1 MVKPLYSTFI
11 YMNMQVPEPSA
22 PRREASRPLRP
33 AELYSKLSVPA
44 AGKSIRLLDL
54 QALPSKKT
62 DTQPCPMSR
71 GDFLRLMT
79 SYISSHGRA
88 EILSLSYQSRLIA
101 GMPYEPSAD
110 NTGLSLFGLTLYA
123 STRATSMKTVGRLR

>member
-62 DTQPCPMSR
+62 
-71 GDFLRLMT
+71 GDDHPLIRQLRVVRLID
-79 SYISSHGRA
+79 SPRYA
-88 EILSLSYQSRLIA
+88 ALSY
-101 GMPYEPSAD
+101 
-110 NTGLSLFGLTLYA
+110 
-123 STRATSMKTVGRLR
+123 V